1 MRRTFDLLHRKSSQ
15 KIKDDMK
22 CLKST
27 FNDQTGTFLQN
38 QLPYNDRQS
47 DDTLDI
53 ITW

>member
-1 MRRTFDLLHRKSSQ
+1 ME
-15 KIKDDMK
+15 

-47 DDTLDI
+47 DDILEYNNMATQPLGQGSVI
-53 ITW
+53 IG